1 MSLNKHYPLPV
12 IYIEGCFTI
21 VDNMKSANGPRVMLQ
36 HRCVWETLSWLLSY
50 NFSYFPLPEVPL
62 RVCFALFFCLVWP
75 FWLDEFCAI
84 AVQEELKNIYVF
96 LNYLIVFQ
104 FTHILCN
111 INYHQYIILF
121 AIVIKSPYVPF
132 FYVMF

>member
-1 MSLNKHYPLPV
+1 
-12 IYIEGCFTI
+12 
-21 VDNMKSANGPRVMLQ
+21 MKPANGPRVCYFNAAAPLCVGDTILVVIIQLQ
-36 HRCVWETLSWLLSY
+36 L
-50 NFSYFPLPEVPL
+50 FPLPEVRL
-62 RVCFALFFCLVWP
+62 RVCFALFFVFVVWP
-75 FWLDEFCAI
+75 FWLDECCAI